1 MSSAETVLRGCSIL
15 SEGDTTVARI
25 EKARRAQA
33 RWAGL
38 SVDRRSKAL
47 RSLRNEIASQI
58 DQIVAVISEEVG
70 KPPLDVLTG
79 DILVV
84 LEQLRFYE
92 RNADQFLRS
101 HLVGKPW
108 FFFTGTR
115 FTESREPHRV
125 ALIFAPWNYPFQL
138 AVVPMIT
145 ALFAGNAVLLKCSE
159 KTPRTAALIASL
171 CNDANLPEDLVQ
183 VSCESPEA
191 AGALIDA
198 GPDFL
203 FFTGS
208 SRNGC
213 IVAQRAAKYLI
224 PAVLEL
230 GGKDACIVFA
240 SCDLARAIEGVV
252 YGAFSNAGQVCVGA
266 KRIYVEQSIYDA
278 FLRGFIDRIA
288 QLRIGTTLDSDMGP
302 ILIEAVRELLSEQ
315 VEDALAR
322 GARLHTVWERGS
334 DRVAPLVFTDIPPEA
349 HLLTQESFGPV
360 VCVASFRDE
369 EEAIQLANS
378 TPFALSA
385 SIFIGDTDRGQ
396 RIAAQLTSGTC
407 AVNDAIRN
415 IGNPQASFGGNRS
428 SGYGRYHGSA
438 GLYTFSRTKTVMV
451 VTRPRPREIHW
462 FPFTSLTFNRLRG
475 LLLFRHRSGP
485 ALRKMK
491 DLFHL
496 LILAGMFCMCAFA
509 QAASISPLS
518 IDVTLPPAEHGT
530 AIAYLVFSSADGFPN
545 VPGKSFRHDFVPVA
559 SSTTNHQLINLGPLA
574 AGRYAVVV
582 YLDVNGNHKLDKGF
596 LGIPT
601 EPVGASNNPKGHMGP
616 PHFDECSFVHGSDA
630 QVIAI
635 TLVK

>member
-1 MSSAETVLRGCSIL
+1 M
-15 SEGDTTVARI
+15 
-25 EKARRAQA
+25 
-33 RWAGL
+33 
-38 SVDRRSKAL
+38 SVDQRCKVL

-79 DILVV
+79 DIMVV

-92 RNADQFLRS
+92 RNAGRILRS
-101 HLVGKPW
+101 RRVGKPS

-115 FTESREPHRV
+115 FTESWDPHGV

-138 AVVPMIT
+138 AVGPMIT

-171 CNDANLPEDLVQ
+171 CNDANLPDDLVQ
-183 VSCESPEA
+183 VSCEPPEA

-213 IVAQRAAKYLI
+213 IVAQRAAVHLI

-230 GGKDACIVFA
+230 GGKDACLVFA
-240 SCDLARAIEGVV
+240 SCDLARTIEGVV

-278 FLRGFIDRIA
+278 FLGGFLDRIA
-288 QLRIGTTLDSDMGP
+288 HLRVGTTVDSDMGP
-302 ILIEAVRELLSEQ
+302 IRMDAVRELLSEQ

-322 GARLHTVWERGS
+322 GAKLHTAWDRGS
-334 DRVAPLVFTDIPPEA
+334 DRVAPLVFTNLHPEA
-349 HLLTQESFGPV
+349 YLLTQESFGPV
-360 VCVASFRDE
+360 VCVAPFQGE
-369 EEAIQLANS
+369 EEAIQLSNS

-396 RIAAQLTSGTC
+396 RIAAQLNSGTC
-407 AVNDAIRN
+407 AVNDVIRN
-415 IGNPQASFGGNRS
+415 IGNPQASFGGNRA
-428 SGYGRYHGSA
+428 SGYGRYHGGA
-438 GLYTFSRTKTVMV
+438 GLHTFSRTKTVMV
-451 VTRPRPREIHW
+451 VTRPRHREIHW
-462 FPFTSLTFNRLRG
+462 FPFTSRTFERLRG
-475 LLLFRHRSGP
+475 LLLFRHRSAP
-485 ALRKMK
+485 LLRKMK
-491 DLFHL
+491 NFLHL
-496 LILAGMFCMCAFA
+496 LVVAGMLCTCTLA
-509 QAASISPLS
+509 QAASASSLALNVS
-518 IDVTLPPAEHGT
+518 LPPGEHGID
-530 AIAYLVFSSADGFPN
+530 IAYLVFSSADGFPN
-545 VPGKSFRHDFVPVA
+545 VPGKSLRHGFIAVA
-559 SSTTNHQLINLGPLA
+559 SPTASHQVIDLGPLA
-574 AGRYAVVV
+574 LGNYAVAV

-596 LGIPT
+596 LGIPK

-616 PHFDECSFVHGSDA
+616 PHFDECSFIHGSDA